1 MAVNPWWFA
10 AFACAA
16 VWLLSSPPGG
26 ARLHLLLGA
35 TLFSSFAVLLRNKFG
50 YYSVYATPIMD
61 LAIAAFAVDLAQGRR
76 RSIVPNPLAATI
88 VGICLAIGLA
98 VSLSV
103 IRVNGSRDFNAV
115 VGRLSPLIA
124 RDDVLIGS
132 QTYWFALRDR
142 RYYSW
147 EQLVYHKRYY
157 PDATVEDAFRAF
169 KPDVLILDGH
179 MEQFV
184 QDHSEGIAYLGH
196 LSVPRKELF
205 AFLDQH
211 AELVDDFDGAAFGQ
225 IRVYRIRWGSAEREL
240 SDRVRLQNAEHAAV
254 KETLLPFSAVRSTGL
269 HCPCRARRAIRIPGQ
284 S

>member
-1 MAVNPWWFA
+1 MQRPDVWGWTAGLVAGAFVYFGFHVVRYPGSFVALAKLGHGPTHTPPILTLDPRIILRGFTDAAWLVMAVNPWWFA

-88 VGICLAIGLA
+88 VGVCLAIGLA

-115 VGRLSPLIA
+115 VGRLSRLIA

-147 EQLVYHKRYY
+147 EQLVYHKRYTRT
-157 PDATVEDAFRAF
+157 PPWRTR
-169 KPDVLILDGH
+169 
-179 MEQFV
+179 
-184 QDHSEGIAYLGH
+184 
-196 LSVPRKELF
+196 
-205 AFLDQH
+205 
-211 AELVDDFDGAAFGQ
+211 
-225 IRVYRIRWGSAEREL
+225 SA
-240 SDRVRLQNAEHAAV
+240 
-254 KETLLPFSAVRSTGL
+254 RSNRTF
-269 HCPCRARRAIRIPGQ
+269 
-284 S
+284 